1 MKMITCPI
9 NGARPISEFV
19 YGGEMRLMPDLQ
31 TVDDAAWADYIF
43 HRNNSPGIK
52 KEWWCHIPSNT
63 WFIAERNTATDEILT
78 TCLYGEENIR

>member
-19 YGGEMRLMPDLQ
+19 YGGEMRLMPDPH
-31 TVDDAAWADYIF
+31 TVDNATWAEYIF
-43 HRNNSPGIK
+43 HRNNSPGTK

-63 WFIAERNTATDEILT
+63 WFIAERNTVTDEILN
-78 TCLYGEENIR
+78 TCLYDGENS